1 MSGQQRLVTGLTG
14 LSVAVLAG
22 VFCFL
27 SWDRANQVA
36 GIVSALVSVLALG
49 IGLLALLSGR
59 DGSVRVANTG
69 PATAVQAHRPTPDSP
84 LKAALPGVWKS
95 TAQRRHVPRTVAAR
109 TPATTDAE
117 ATTC

>member
-14 LSVAVLAG
+14 LTVAVLAG

-49 IGLLALLSGR
+49 IGLLALMSGR

-69 PATAVQAHRPTPDSP
+69 PATAVGAGSEANTGLTARGG
-84 LKAALPGVWKS
+84 APGDMEIDG
-95 TAQRRHVPRTVAAR
+95 T
-109 TPATTDAE
+109 AE
-117 ATTC
+117 ARAEDGGRANTGYDLL